1 MSTPASASPTHS
13 AAVTQHTREIRLIS
27 HSSLFYWWP
36 VWVFGFLFALWTLIE
51 NNRLAVLPSETI
63 VVKRAL
69 ANPDSEGK
77 TVYETMVYPT
87 QGGKASDGHQL
98 SKITH
103 KLEGAER
110 EAAIKTLAEK
120 PDDKAEVSILT
131 PRVSAKSWMGPSYL
145 ILLCLVIVITNVPLR
160 GLWSLIAVIA
170 CVTGS
175 LFISLFG
182 WWDDIFAAFYGLHV
196 FINMAGYLMIA
207 VVVFAAW
214 ALATFV
220 FDNRS
225 YIIFTPG
232 QIKVCEQIGGREKV
246 YDTTGMTVEKHRDD
260 WFRHIFLGF
269 GSGDMSVRTAGAD
282 RHEIVMPNVALI
294 GFKIGP
300 IEQLLRER
308 QTVKVSEAPGN

>member
-1 MSTPASASPTHS
+1 MS
-13 AAVTQHTREIRLIS
+13 R
-27 HSSLFYWWP
+27 
-36 VWVFGFLFALWTLIE
+36 
-51 NNRLAVLPSETI
+51 
-63 VVKRAL
+63 
-69 ANPDSEGK
+69 
-77 TVYETMVYPT
+77 
-87 QGGKASDGHQL
+87 
-98 SKITH
+98 
-103 KLEGAER
+103 
-110 EAAIKTLAEK
+110 
-120 PDDKAEVSILT
+120 LT

-207 VVVFAAW
+207 TVVFIAW

-282 RHEIVMPNVALI
+282 RHEIVMPNVSLI

-308 QTVKVSEAPGN
+308 QLVKANEAPTS